1 MEDLMLPS
9 DRPPILIG
17 MTTNNR
23 DQFGSDSHDYVTRP
37 EPSDALQQGRMRQLS
52 PANFDLTLPSVQ
64 WSNWISGYTANKKRK
79 LVKQQEEHIR
89 EINTPIFGVFGGD
102 RGPSGMNEATK
113 QVFQKRLTGA
123 HESNKP
129 TSYLNWKW

>member
-1 MEDLMLPS
+1 MEDLMLKS
-9 DRPPILIG
+9 DRPPALIH
-17 MTTNNR
+17 MTKNNE
-23 DQFGSDSHDYVTRP
+23 DQFGRDAHHYVTHP
-37 EPSDALQQGRMRQLS
+37 EPSNALQQGRMRQLS

-79 LVKQQEEHIR
+79 LDKQEEDHIKK
-89 EINTPIFGVFGGD
+89 INTPIFGVFGGD

-123 HESNKP
+123 HESNMS
-129 TSYLNWKW
+129 TSYWKW

>member
-1 MEDLMLPS
+1 MEDLMLAS
-9 DRPPILIG
+9 DRPPILVG
-17 MTTNNR
+17 MTKNNQ
-23 DQFGSDSHDYVTRP
+23 DQFGTESQRYVTQP
-37 EPSDALQQGRMRQLS
+37 APSDALQQGRMKQLS

-64 WSNWISGYTANKKRK
+64 WSNWISGYTASKKRK
-79 LVKQQEEHIR
+79 RDKQEEERIR

-123 HESNKP
+123 HQSNMP
-129 TSYLNWKW
+129 TFFWKW